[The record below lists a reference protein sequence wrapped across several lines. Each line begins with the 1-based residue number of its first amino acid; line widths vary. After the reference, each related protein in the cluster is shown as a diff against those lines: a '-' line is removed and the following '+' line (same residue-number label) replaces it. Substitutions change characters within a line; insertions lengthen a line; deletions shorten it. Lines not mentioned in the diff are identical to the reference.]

1 MITDLVQI
9 RTLAKA
15 KEAENVDFRRHISV
29 HHPPPQ
35 LLAQIAAKI
44 TAAIDCTQCSNCCR
58 ETLVEVSEGEI
69 GAIARFLNSPVADV
83 VREYTVGGR
92 MLRQNA
98 DGCVF
103 LDGNLCM
110 IYAVRPQACREF
122 PHLTL
127 ARATLGGRISSI
139 ERNAWLCPI
148 VYNALEAYKSA
159 LGYPK
164 SRPDAT

>member
-1 MITDLVQI
+1 MQI
-9 RTLAKA
+9 RALAAA
-15 KEAENVDFRRHISV
+15 KESENLDFRRHINV
-29 HHPPPQ
+29 HHPPPH
-35 LLAQIAAKI
+35 LLAQIAAKV

-58 ETLVEVSEGEI
+58 ETLVEVSEGEV
-69 GAIARFLNSPVADV
+69 GAIARFLNMDVDEV
-83 VREYTVGGR
+83 VRQYTLGGR
-92 MLRQNA
+92 MLRQNS
-98 DGCVF
+98 DGCAF

-127 ARATLGGRISSI
+127 AHTTLGGRISSL

-148 VYNALEAYKSA
+148 VYNALEAFKHA

-164 SRPDAT
+164 SQHDAS